1 MAHCELVDQR
11 DKEKQQNLKQKIEVE
26 KKQRDKQLQA
36 KNERIKKEAKDN
48 LDSEVATLKRLQAE
62 MDAERKVALDKK
74 RQEREYFQKMIE
86 ENKKNEEIKKKQREK
101 ERQEDVNMQKA
112 YAAMLDKQEK
122 DR

>member
-1 MAHCELVDQR
+1 
-11 DKEKQQNLKQKIEVE
+11 
-26 KKQRDKQLQA
+26 
-36 KNERIKKEAKDN
+36 
-48 LDSEVATLKRLQAE
+48 
-62 MDAERKVALDKK
+62 
-74 RQEREYFQKMIE
+74 MIE